1 MLKNDLIID
10 CLAIFCL
17 SHVSW
22 AKRCFCE
29 ATEGMFETD
38 EIYFIFMDIYNNEQ
52 LWHYSR
58 VAWEW
63 VVYQAEHN
71 KPDTS
76 IILSISFTK
85 MKDC

>member
-1 MLKNDLIID
+1 
-10 CLAIFCL
+10 
-17 SHVSW
+17 
-22 AKRCFCE
+22 
-29 ATEGMFETD
+29 MFETD

-71 KPDTS
+71 KLDTS